1 MLFIIIIGFMI
12 ASWVVSKRLKNK
24 FKKYSQTPLSSNLSG
39 NEIAQLML
47 RDNGILDVQ
56 VISVEGQL
64 TDHYNPE
71 QKTVNLSA
79 DVFHGRSA
87 AAAAVAAH
95 ECGHAVQHLTGYK
108 YLNLRSAM
116 VPVQN
121 ISAKVINFIFLAMF
135 FGSMFMNNLFSMES
149 SILVIITCYTIFTLF
164 AFLTLPV
171 EYDASKRALAWI
183 QSRNIVTES
192 EHTMAKDALDTAAQT
207 YLIAALSSLATLFY
221 WVMIYLGGSRD

>member
-1 MLFIIIIGFMI
+1 MI
-12 ASWVVSKRLKNK
+12 ASCAVSKRLKNK

-47 RDNGILDVQ
+47 RDKGILDVE

-71 QKTVNLSA
+71 QKTVNLSH

-87 AAAAVAAH
+87 AATAVATH

-108 YLNLRSAM
+108 YLNLRTAL

-135 FGSMFMNNLFSMES
+135 FGSIFMNNLFSMES
-149 SILVIITCYTIFTLF
+149 SILIIIACYAIFTLF

-183 QSRNIVTES
+183 QSRNVVTES
-192 EHTMAKDALDTAAQT
+192 EYAMAKDALDTAAQT

>member
-1 MLFIIIIGFMI
+1 MI

-24 FKKYSQTPLSSNLSG
+24 FKKYSQTPLSSNLTG

-149 SILVIITCYTIFTLF
+149 SILVIIACYTIFTLF